1 MKAVWITDA
10 VTVTPFGEGVLQLWR
25 ALFDAKSVIRPV
37 SRFPVKNY
45 HAGIAACIEDLTAPG
60 DRSMGH
66 VLMQRLLS
74 HLDAIPQDTLL
85 ITATTKSGVDNL
97 EKIRRGQPAEPRDV
111 MISAMNEE
119 IHRKLRLTGK
129 GISISAACASSTV
142 AIAQGA
148 GMIASGWAD
157 AVLVCC
163 MDLVT
168 EFVFSGFSALQALS
182 AEPCRP
188 FDRGRSGLSLGEG
201 AAALLLMSA
210 ERAKR
215 EARPNLATLHGWG
228 AASDASHITA
238 PDRAGRGLQ
247 QAVNKAMQMAE
258 CGADKIAGISAH
270 GTGTVY
276 NDQMELK
283 VFNYIFKDYPIPI
296 YSIKGAI
303 GHTLG
308 AAGGIELAVG
318 IQSLSEQTIPPT
330 IGFSNPERGAEERVR
345 SEPADISGDYLLTT
359 NSGFGGIN
367 AAIILSR
374 GSLR

>member
-10 VTVTPFGEGVLQLWR
+10 VTITPFGEGLAKLWQ
-25 ALFDAKSVIRPV
+25 ALLAAKSAIGPV

-45 HAGIAACIEDLTAPG
+45 HAGVASCIENLTTSG
-60 DRSMGH
+60 NRSMGH
-66 VLMQRLLS
+66 VLLQRLLC
-74 HLDAIPQDTLL
+74 HLDPVPQDTLL
-85 ITATTKSGVDNL
+85 ITATTKSGIDNL
-97 EKIRRGQPAEPRDV
+97 ERVRRGHPAEPRDV

-119 IHRKLRLTGK
+119 IHRKLNLTGE
-129 GISISAACASSTV
+129 GVNISAACASSTV

-148 GMIASGWAD
+148 AMIASRWAD

-188 FDRGRSGLSLGEG
+188 FDRNRSGLSLGEG
-201 AAALLLMSA
+201 AAALLLMSE
-210 ERAKR
+210 ERAEQ
-215 EARPNLATLHGWG
+215 EARSHLATILGWG

-238 PDRAGRGLQ
+238 PDREGRGLLRAINQ
-247 QAVNKAMQMAE
+247 AMQMAK
-258 CGADKIAGISAH
+258 CGASDIAGISAH

-276 NDQMELK
+276 NDLMELK
-283 VFNYIFKDYPIPI
+283 VFNHIFNDYPIPV
-296 YSIKGAI
+296 YSIKGAL

-308 AAGGIELAVG
+308 AAGGIEVAVG
-318 IQSLSEQTIPPT
+318 IRTLSEQTAPPT
-330 IGFSNPERGAEERVR
+330 VGFSTPERGAEERVR
-345 SEPADISGDYLLTT
+345 PEPVNISGDYLLTT

-367 AAIILSR
+367 AAIIISK
-374 GSLR
+374 GSLP